1 MLQETQLLEGTR
13 REWRKRKHSI
23 NPLFAAM
30 PQTGVA
36 TL

>member
-1 MLQETQLLEGTR
+1 MLLETQLLEGTLQ
-13 REWRKRKHSI
+13 EWRKCEHSI

-36 TL
+36 TF